1 MEENENKKPDGTEGQ
16 KPEDVVT
23 PTPPDENGD
32 EKEDKKN
39 KVVAFFAPRRN
50 KIIVGVSAVALI
62 ALIVG
67 LSVGLS
73 RCGSGDGG
81 ATSSSNSVSNSKVS
95 SEEGSTSSKGDD
107 DSSASKGTSS
117 SGDSISESKTSSEEP
132 SSDSKGGDASS
143 SAHTHSFVSAWKH
156 DADKHWKVCSCG
168 AKGEEGS
175 HAFSTEKV
183 VVKEAIDGADGTKGY
198 KCSVCDYAKD
208 IVSYY
213 PYITND
219 NFASA
224 LKFDGDE
231 FTITITEGNEV
242 STMVKN
248 GDAVRWTSTA
258 GSDKEKY
265 YSKETE
271 SGSAKCYIYSQNSSG
286 TWVKSEDVDS
296 PTSYDL
302 YATRDVNDD
311 YFNGKLLTATRD
323 FNKDKGSY
331 TINYATDDGDDITAE
346 LYFDKARIIKAVRTD
361 SNGAKTYTFSDTA
374 EDISLPTNA
383 HMHSYST
390 TGKLDLNSA
399 NGDYVVSCSCGE
411 TMSRP
416 RLEADTYDSVLYGYY
431 PQTRITNAAT
441 IASLEDLTTGSNDW
455 YKLGDTYY
463 AKVAAGDTDREFKDG
478 TPITPKKEYW
488 YSCDPIEWKVLS
500 SETGKHTLVSSLLLE
515 AHQYDESLNNYKDSE
530 IREWITGTF
539 YKKAFY
545 FDNARIVETKV
556 DNSEATVYETPNT
569 FVCENTTDKVY
580 LLSYQDCV
588 NTDCF
593 ADSESRKCQVTDYA
607 RASGANFNDDNYGE
621 YWARSPWK
629 DYENAATYVQANGDE
644 NWTWVNNSGNC
655 VRPVITVKVP
665 AASDHQHTNTTSGSL
680 DLNSGA
686 STLTSQCSGCGETV
700 THEYDA
706 STDTITGFSYGYY
719 PQTHVKDPTITAA
732 LANKAVDPTTDWY
745 ELDGEYYAKATAA
758 NTTELKFDDGTTI
771 NNGDE
776 YWYKCE
782 PIEWKVLKNNEGT
795 YSLYS
800 SLLLD
805 ATQYNSTSWDGK
817 DSNNRY
823 SSNYYSSSL
832 RAWLNDGFLTKA
844 FFKNNSKPEGTTVD
858 NAAGSLQIQ
867 NLGLICD
874 NTTDQVYA
882 LCYRDFR
889 AKQWGGYF
897 TSDDERKGITTDY
910 ARASGVT
917 VSATDNSAKYWT
929 RSPTDATRTSVVDET
944 GYYSNDDD
952 VTAINCVRP
961 AITVKLS

>member
-1 MEENENKKPDGTEGQ
+1 MS
-16 KPEDVVT
+16 
-23 PTPPDENGD
+23 PDENGE

-81 ATSSSNSVSNSKVS
+81 ATSSSNSS
-95 SEEGSTSSKGDD
+95 SESQASSEGDSSSSKSNG
-107 DSSASKGTSS
+107 SSASKGTSS
-117 SGDSISESKTSSEEP
+117 SGDSSSESKSS
-132 SSDSKGGDASS
+132 SSSKGDDASS
-143 SAHTHSFVSAWKH
+143 SAHTHSYASAWKH
-156 DADKHWKVCSCG
+156 DADKHWKECSCG

-175 HAFSTEKV
+175 HTFSAEKV
-183 VVKEAIDGADGTKGY
+183 VVKEDIEGNECTKGY
-198 KCSVCDYAKD
+198 KCSVCDYVKD
-208 IVSYY
+208 TVSSK

-224 LKFDGDE
+224 LKFDGDK
-231 FTITITEGNEV
+231 FTITLTETNEV
-242 STMVKN
+242 TTMVKN
-248 GDAVRWTSTA
+248 GDAVHWTSTA

-271 SGSAKCYIYSQNSSG
+271 SGSAKYYIYSKNSSG
-286 TWVKSEDVDS
+286 TWVKSEDADS

-302 YATRDVNDD
+302 YATRDVNED
-311 YFNGKLLTATRD
+311 YFDGKLNTATRD

-331 TINYATDDGDDITAE
+331 TINYATDGGDDITAE
-346 LYFDKARIIKAVRTD
+346 LFFDKARIVKAVRTD
-361 SNGAKTYTFSDTA
+361 SNGTKTYTFSDAA
-374 EDISLPTNA
+374 EDISLPTNV
-383 HMHSYST
+383 HTHSYST

-431 PQTRITNAAT
+431 PQTRITNEAT
-441 IASLEDLTTGSNDW
+441 IASLEDMTAGSNDW

-478 TPITPKKEYW
+478 TTIEPGKEYW
-488 YSCDPIEWKVLS
+488 YSCDPIEWKVLA
-500 SETGKHTLVSSLLLE
+500 SETGKHTLVSSLLLQ

-530 IREWITGTF
+530 IREWINGAF
-539 YKKAFY
+539 YKTAFY

-556 DNSEATVYETPNT
+556 DNSEATVYETPNDY
-569 FVCENTTDKVY
+569 VCENTNDKVY
-580 LLSYQDCV
+580 LLSYQDCE
-588 NTDCF
+588 NIDYF
-593 ADSESRKCQVTDYA
+593 ADCDARKCQVTDYA

-621 YWARSPWK
+621 YWARSPWNT
-629 DYENAATYVQANGDE
+629 DEEYATFVQANGDE
-644 NWTWVNNSGNC
+644 NWVSVSASGNC

-680 DLNSGA
+680 DLNGGA

-706 STDTITGFSYGYY
+706 STDTVTGFSYGYY
-719 PQTHVKDPTITAA
+719 PQTHVNDSTIVAA
-732 LANKAVDPTTDWY
+732 LAGKTEDTTTGWY
-745 ELDGEYYAKATAA
+745 ELDGQYYAKATAA
-758 NTTELKFDDGTTI
+758 NTSELKFDDGTAI

-782 PIEWKVLKNNEGT
+782 PIEWKVLKSNEGT

-805 ATQYNSTSWDGK
+805 AAQYNKTAWEGQDDNG
-817 DSNNRY
+817 RY
-823 SSNYYSSSL
+823 QSNYYYSSL
-832 RAWLNDGFLTKA
+832 RTWLNGQFLTKA
-844 FFKNNSKPEGTTVD
+844 FFKNDSKPQTTTVD
-858 NAAGSLQIQ
+858 NSASTLVYHIENYACGE
-867 NLGLICD
+867 
-874 NTTDQVYA
+874 TTDNVYT
-882 LCYRDFR
+882 LCGADYGRPID
-889 AKQWGGYF
+889 GGYF
-897 TSDDERKGITTDY
+897 SSAEERVCMTTDY
-910 ARASGVT
+910 ARASGVA
-917 VSATDNSAKYWT
+917 VSATNSASYWT
-929 RSPTDATRTSVVDET
+929 RSPARAKVSVVDQEGYLDET
-944 GYYSNDDD
+944 D
-952 VTAINCVRP
+952 VTALNCVRP